1 MAAIGTTPRRDRP
14 QLPRGYITRSPRGML
29 SWASVQRLLRAA
41 PYLWIATTNPDGS
54 PHLVQQWCAW
64 VDDTLYFEGSHRTRW
79 ARNLA
84 RDPRLGFGFQV
95 EDRSAYGE
103 AVVDIAH
110 GLERPVAVKIARQ
123 YSTKYGPRFDYR
135 PVADQYQQGPV
146 FRARPTKIVAFDVK
160 RFSSSATRFTFDGH
174 PPHGAAAG

>member
-1 MAAIGTTPRRDRP
+1 
-14 QLPRGYITRSPRGML
+14 ML

-41 PYLWIATTNPDGS
+41 PSLWIATTNPDGS

-160 RFSSSATRFTFDGH
+160 RFSSSATRFSSSATRH
-174 PPHGAAAG
+174 MVRPPAKAFG

>member
-1 MAAIGTTPRRDRP
+1 MPTIGTTPRRDRP
-14 QLPRGYITRSPRGML
+14 QLPRGYITRSPSGML
-29 SWASVQRLLRAA
+29 SWASVQRILRAA

-64 VDDTLYFEGSHRTRW
+64 VDDTLYFEGSDRTRW

-103 AVVDIAH
+103 AVVDVAH
-110 GLERPVAVKIARQ
+110 GLERPLATKIARQ
-123 YSTKYGPRFDYR
+123 YSTKYGPAFDYW
-135 PVADQYQQGPV
+135 PVADQYEQGPV
-146 FRARPTKIVAFDVK
+146 FRARPTKIIAFDVK
-160 RFSSSATRFTFDGH
+160 RFSSSATRFTFDEH
-174 PPHGAAAG
+174 PHHG